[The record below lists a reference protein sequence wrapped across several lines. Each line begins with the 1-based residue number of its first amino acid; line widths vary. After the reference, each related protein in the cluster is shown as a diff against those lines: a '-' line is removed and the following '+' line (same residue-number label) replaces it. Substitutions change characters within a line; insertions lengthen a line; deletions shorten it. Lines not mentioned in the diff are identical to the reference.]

1 MRLFDSN
8 VVIELVRRAD
18 AALQRRVL
26 TGGFAVSVVTR
37 IEALGFH
44 RFREEEERELLAFFR
59 AGSELALNDAVAA
72 RAIALRQQRRMGLG
86 DAIIAATAL
95 ENDLPLATRNTADF
109 KHVTGLR
116 LIDPFETE

>member
-44 RFREEEERELLAFFR
+44 RLREEEEREL
-59 AGSELALNDAVAA
+59 DV
-72 RAIALRQQRRMGLG
+72 IGLG
-86 DAIIAATAL
+86 LGAQEAL
-95 ENDLPLATRNTADF
+95 VGLAVGSD
-109 KHVTGLR
+109 
-116 LIDPFETE
+116 D

>member
-44 RFREEEERELLAFFR
+44 RLREEEERELLAFFR
-59 AGSELALNDAVAA
+59 AGSERRGSGAGDCLAAA
-72 RAIALRQQRRMGLG
+72 APDGAGGRDHRCHSAG
-86 DAIIAATAL
+86 
-95 ENDLPLATRNTADF
+95 E
-109 KHVTGLR
+109 
-116 LIDPFETE
+116 